1 MFLETFK
8 EFDRILQ
15 DRLLFRLKQ
24 NDIRGNLSGNLRGR
38 IQRVL
43 FNGQT
48 SDWEAIEAGL
58 LQGSISGR
66 LFSLR
71 YIIDLT
77 DNLNS
82 NVKLFADD
90 TSLFSL

>member
-8 EFDRILQ
+8 AFDRILQ

-43 FNGQT
+43 FNGQHQ
-48 SDWEAIEAGL
+48 IGKL
-58 LQGSISGR
+58 LKQVCYRVQFQDDYFPLDI
-66 LFSLR
+66 L
-71 YIIDLT
+71 LT
-77 DNLNS
+77 
-82 NVKLFADD
+82 
-90 TSLFSL
+90 

>member
-58 LQGSISGR
+58 LQGSGR